1 MDLKEKIN
9 YRMDIL
15 QDWMEQDY
23 HLERPEVV
31 YEHTLSVSKFWSVL
45 SEEDRDYIQGVQ
57 FAIDTKS
64 TVSWKK
70 VNEE

>member
-1 MDLKEKIN
+1 MSLREKIN
-9 YRMDIL
+9 MRMDIL

-70 VNEE
+70 DE

>member
-1 MDLKEKIN
+1 MALTQKIN
-9 YRMDIL
+9 QRMDIL

-45 SEEDRDYIQGVQ
+45 SEEDRDYIQCVQ

-70 VNEE
+70 EK